1 MTGRPLSVALL
12 TYSTKPRGGV
22 VHTLALAE
30 ALARAGQQVTVWS
43 LGRGGDTGFFRP
55 VDPAVRL
62 RVVPFPDAEGEGVG
76 ERVLRSIAV
85 LRAAFGPGDDESGG
99 HEPSRDG
106 PGGYDIVHAQDCI
119 SANAA
124 GRCLRTVHHIDHFT
138 TPELA
143 RCHERAIREPS
154 GHVCVSAAVAA
165 ELRAGWS
172 IEAQVIPNG
181 VDAERFAAAA
191 GPAAAGARQR
201 WRRRLGRYLLAVGGI
216 EPRKGSIELLDAF
229 ARLRLADPDIRLVV
243 AGGDTLFDYRPYRAR
258 WEAHAA
264 GLGLDP
270 VVLGPVGHD
279 ELPPLVAAAA
289 AFAFPSSKEGFGL
302 AAMEAL
308 AAGVPV
314 VASDLPVLRE
324 VFGEAVAF
332 AAGPDAFAA
341 RLRDALDGPAPARRA
356 AGQALAARYTWDAA
370 AARHLALYRAIAGPA
385 RQPGRNTRPGGPIDR
400 PAGRCYL
407 LSSRPPFSGVPPQG
421 EARAATCP
429 FPPPSAAHSHYCLR
443 LCRARP
449 GRRGPDGGAGRR
461 QLRGAR

>member
-1 MTGRPLSVALL
+1 MPGGLMPGGRMPGGRMPGAAGPERPLSIALL
-12 TYSTKPRGGV
+12 TYSTRPRGGG

-30 ALARAGQQVTVWS
+30 ALAATGQDVTVWT

-62 RVVPFPDAEGEGVG
+62 RLVPFPDADGEGVG
-76 ERVLRSIAV
+76 ERVLRSIAL
-85 LRAAFGPGDDESGG
+85 LRAAFDPA
-99 HEPSRDG
+99 
-106 PGGYDIVHAQDCI
+106 GYDIVHAQDCI

-138 TPELA
+138 TPELV
-143 RCHERAIREPS
+143 RCHERAIREPF

-165 ELRAGWS
+165 ELRDGWG
-172 IEAQVIPNG
+172 IEAEVIPNG

-191 GPAAAGARQR
+191 GPSAAAARQR
-201 WRRRLGRYLLAVGGI
+201 WRHRLGRYVLAVGGI

-229 ARLRLADPDIRLVV
+229 ARLRPADAGLRLVI

-289 AFAFPSSKEGFGL
+289 AFAFPSTREGFGL

-332 AAGPDAFAA
+332 AA
-341 RLRDALDGPAPARRA
+341 RLRDALDGPPPARRD

-370 AARHLALYRAIAGPA
+370 
-385 RQPGRNTRPGGPIDR
+385 
-400 PAGRCYL
+400 
-407 LSSRPPFSGVPPQG
+407 
-421 EARAATCP
+421 
-429 FPPPSAAHSHYCLR
+429 
-443 LCRARP
+443 
-449 GRRGPDGGAGRR
+449 
-461 QLRGAR
+461 